1 MEASALT
8 SASRTPFL
16 GRRSPL
22 LRLQGDE
29 SLITAIREGNE
40 AAFEILINRYRT
52 RLLAY
57 CQHMLGSRE
66 DGEDILQEVF
76 TAAHAAILSDDRT
89 INARPWLYRIARNR
103 CLNHLRKPVADG
115 QDSMDLLPHANGA
128 STAELAQDR
137 EQLREIVADVRNL
150 PETQRTALVLRE
162 IDDLSYDEI
171 AVAMETTVSAVK
183 SLLVRARMGLAE
195 ASEGRIL
202 TCDDVRLQLAESA
215 EGLRKVSGPARHHLR
230 DCADCR
236 RYREGMRTST
246 KALAALAPLGLLG
259 VVRELVFA
267 KLGGGAA
274 SSAGSGGAAAGGGG
288 SCAAGGGAA
297 ASGGAAAA
305 GGGAAAGSGIAAAG
319 SGAAA
324 GAGGAIGSAGA
335 LAGGAA
341 AGGLGGVLGGKAAAG
356 VATAALLTAG
366 AAGVAE
372 RIGIPEGRSD
382 SPAKTS
388 APADEG
394 ASASADPAAPA
405 SAHNAEGEAAG
416 AGSDGAAAEG
426 TAPPADAA
434 PTTATPKGRHH
445 GRHGRRDNANGKD
458 ENPMSG
464 GGGDGD
470 QPPPVVGGGDPP
482 PPPPPPPPDDPPP
495 PPPPA
500 DPPPPPPAA

>member
-8 SASRTPFL
+8 PASRTPLL

-29 SLITAIREGNE
+29 SLIDGIRGGNDG
-40 AAFEILINRYRT
+40 AFEVLINRYRT
-52 RLLAY
+52 RLLVY

-66 DGEDILQEVF
+66 DAEDVLQEVF
-76 TAAHAAILSDDRT
+76 TAAHSAMLADARE

-115 QDSMDLLPHANGA
+115 QDSMDVLPHANGTT
-128 STAELAQDR
+128 TAELAQER
-137 EQLREIVADVRNL
+137 EHLREIVADVGNL

-202 TCDDVRLQLAESA
+202 TCDDVRLQLAEAA
-215 EGLRKVSGPARHHLR
+215 EGLEKVSRPARHHLR
-230 DCADCR
+230 ECADCR

-259 VVRELVFA
+259 VVREVVFA

-274 SSAGSGGAAAGGGG
+274 SSAGSGGAAAGSGGG
-288 SCAAGGGAA
+288 CAAGGGAV

-319 SGAAA
+319 SGVAAA

-382 SPAKTS
+382 SAAKTS
-388 APADEG
+388 APADG
-394 ASASADPAAPA
+394 ATPAPADPAAAAPGAAGDGPGPA
-405 SAHNAEGEAAG
+405 DSAPAVESTGAPEAA
-416 AGSDGAAAEG
+416 
-426 TAPPADAA
+426 PA
-434 PTTATPKGRHH
+434 PTSEARGRHR
-445 GRHGRRDNANGKD
+445 GRHGHRNDATGKSD
-458 ENPMSG
+458 ESAT
-464 GGGDGD
+464 GGDSD
-470 QPPPVVGGGDPP
+470 QPPPPVVGGDPP
-482 PPPPPPPPDDPPP
+482 PPPPPPPPEDPPP
-495 PPPPA
+495 PPQ
-500 DPPPPPPAA
+500 DPPPPPPAT

>member
-8 SASRTPFL
+8 PASRTPFL

-22 LRLQGDE
+22 LRLQGDA
-29 SLITAIREGNE
+29 SLVEALRGGND

-66 DGEDILQEVF
+66 DAEDVLQEVF
-76 TAAHAAILSDDRT
+76 TAAHSAMLADARE

-115 QDSMDLLPHANGA
+115 QDSMDVLPHANGA
-128 STAELAQDR
+128 TTAELAQER

-171 AVAMETTVSAVK
+171 AVAMETTTSAVK

-202 TCDDVRLQLAESA
+202 TCDDVRLQLAEAA

-259 VVRELVFA
+259 VAREFVFA
-267 KLGGGAA
+267 KLGAGAA
-274 SSAGSGGAAAGGGG
+274 SSTGSGGAAAGGGG

-297 ASGGAAAA
+297 ASGGAAAGA
-305 GGGAAAGSGIAAAG
+305 GGAAAGSGIAAAG
-319 SGAAA
+319 SGVAAA
-324 GAGGAIGSAGA
+324 GAGGAVGSAGA

-382 SPAKTS
+382 SAAKSS
-388 APADEG
+388 APADD
-394 ASASADPAAPA
+394 ATPAPADPAAPA

-416 AGSDGAAAEG
+416 STADGGSTAS
-426 TAPPADAA
+426 TAPPPEAA
-434 PTTATPKGRHH
+434 PATTEPKSRHR
-445 GRHGRRDNANGKD
+445 GRHGHRNSATGKD
-458 ENPMSG
+458 ENPMS

-470 QPPPVVGGGDPP
+470 QPPPVVGGDDPP
-482 PPPPPPPPDDPPP
+482 PPPPPPPPEDPP